1 MKIFLT
7 LAAALFI
14 GTAALA
20 HEFKIGDL
28 EIIHANIPAPAANAQ
43 SAALYMAISNDGNT
57 PDRLIGVEVNGVTE
71 ASLHISET
79 DANGVATMRALD
91 GVDIPVGDTAVLE
104 PGAMHV
110 MLMGLTAPLL
120 AGDMV
125 PATLIFE
132 KAGRVQIELMVLNAD
147 GTEAPMDHS
156 KMDHSKMDHSTTP

>member
-1 MKIFLT
+1 
-7 LAAALFI
+7 
-14 GTAALA
+14 
-20 HEFKIGDL
+20 
-28 EIIHANIPAPAANAQ
+28 
-43 SAALYMAISNDGNT
+43 ST

-156 KMDHSKMDHSTTP
+156 KMDHSTTP

>member
-1 MKIFLT
+1 MKFLIP
-7 LAAALFI
+7 LAAALLL

-20 HEFKIGDL
+20 HEVKIGDL
-28 EIIHANIPAPAANAQ
+28 EIIPPTIPAPAATAQ
-43 SAALYMAISNDGNT
+43 SAAGYIAISNDGTT
-57 PDRLIGVEVNGVTE
+57 PDRLIGVEVSGVAE

-91 GVDIPVGDTAVLE
+91 GVDIPAGDTAVLE
-104 PGAMHV
+104 PGAMHI
-110 MLMGLTAPLL
+110 MLMGLTAPLA

-132 KAGRVQIELMVLNAD
+132 HAGRVQIAFMVLNSD

-156 KMDHSKMDHSTTP
+156 KMDHSTTP